1 MPNLQQEYEAALEA
15 YVAQGGESAL
25 KQAYELGRQ
34 ALADGLGVL
43 DMVALHQRALD
54 KLMNENPQAVLVHR
68 AGEFLGESMSPFEM
82 THRAYGE
89 ANTTLRRLNDSL
101 ESQTRKLANTLHDE
115 SGQLL
120 SAVHIQLQEIAKGFS
135 PEERAKLDSVR
146 QLLDQIEQQLRQFSH
161 DLRPT
166 VLDDYGLVPAIQ
178 WLAGRFSKRMGI
190 PVTVDAQSVTRLP
203 ATTEAA
209 LYRIAQEALNNAARH
224 AKAARVQIRLK
235 QLPGELHCSIRDD
248 GVGFDV
254 SSISSKKTK
263 GLGLLGIQDRLSGLG
278 AKFQIRSAAHEG
290 TELSII
296 VPLEE

>member
-1 MPNLQQEYEAALEA
+1 MSNLQLEYDAALEA
-15 YVAQGGESAL
+15 YVQRGGESAL
-25 KQAYELGRQ
+25 KQAYELGRR
-34 ALADGLGVL
+34 ALGEGLGVL
-43 DMVALHQRALD
+43 DMVAMHHRTLD

-68 AGEFLGESMSPFEM
+68 SGEFLAESMSPFEM

-89 ANTTLRRLNDSL
+89 ANATLRRLNDSL
-101 ESQTRKLANTLHDE
+101 EGQTRKLANTLHDE

-135 PEERAKLDSVR
+135 PAERAKLDSVR

-254 SSISSKKTK
+254 SSISSKRTK